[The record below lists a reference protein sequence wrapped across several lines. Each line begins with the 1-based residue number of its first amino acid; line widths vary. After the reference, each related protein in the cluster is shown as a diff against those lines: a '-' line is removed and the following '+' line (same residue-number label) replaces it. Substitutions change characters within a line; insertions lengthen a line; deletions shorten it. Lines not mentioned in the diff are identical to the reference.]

1 MIAFI
6 VIAAIPTRPGYFTA
20 RCDRRLLC
28 RSRQPLL
35 DGARK
40 LFASGF
46 SAHAIVTMTQAGSE
60 VVALP
65 STIDAAAGLEISSKG
80 TDFVPRRAV
89 RAGPPMRSGEVV
101 ASSVGGAR

>member
-6 VIAAIPTRPGYFTA
+6 AIAATRPGYFTA
-20 RCDRRLLC
+20 RCGGRFLC
-28 RSRQPLL
+28 RSRQLLL
-35 DGARK
+35 DGARE
-40 LFASGF
+40 LFASDY